1 MSIAFIFKG
10 SPLPKLRGANGI
22 SRRQISG
29 QRHHQDEEKNDH
41 QRHAMTSRKSIYQPR
56 CLDLAADGAFR
67 GIILGVAWS
76 ASFRQFST
84 NPITAMHS
92 ISTRE
97 DRATPQPTASTP
109 PKNKIRSTA
118 NIKVNAAAARPTFF
132 STVDGMLQFADNK
145 TQRVRSSVGKAW
157 SFTPPTLRHVAGNT
171 AAFSVFIGVFNGTL
185 CASERLRKR
194 TDWVN
199 PFFAGFSASL
209 VFGLRNPSI
218 VRCMSTCLATGAF
231 TAGFHVLQNIAGSKK
246 T

>member
-1 MSIAFIFKG
+1 MS
-10 SPLPKLRGANGI
+10 
-22 SRRQISG
+22 
-29 QRHHQDEEKNDH
+29 
-41 QRHAMTSRKSIYQPR
+41 SRKSIYQPR

-92 ISTRE
+92 ISTR
-97 DRATPQPTASTP
+97 DRAIHPPTKPTASTT
-109 PKNKIRSTA
+109 PKHKIRSTA
-118 NIKVNAAAARPTFF
+118 NIKVNANAARPTFF
-132 STVDGMLQFADNK
+132 STVDGILQFADNN

-157 SFTPPTLRHVAGNT
+157 SVTPPTLRHVAGNT
-171 AAFSVFIGVFNGTL
+171 AAFSLFIGVFNGTL